1 MFQLMKRT
9 FQPMKRTF
17 QLMKHTFH
25 RLEQRTQ
32 QQKNFSAVVKKQ
44 IYSYR
49 TRNLPAETE
58 QHNSIG
64 RNIHA

>member
-1 MFQLMKRT
+1 MYVPADETYIPTDETYVSSAGTKNL
-9 FQPMKRTF
+9 
-17 QLMKHTFH
+17 
-25 RLEQRTQ
+25 Q

-58 QHNSIG
+58 QHNGIG
-64 RNIHA
+64 RNIHV